1 MADLHAAIL
10 ARLDELDAVA
20 RSAMTY
26 TSGNWTV
33 VPGGSMVDIDCTD
46 IQVDGGGVVQPGTW
60 DSIIHTGSDPFVAE
74 HIVAFRPPVVL
85 GITGAIRAVL
95 AEHEH
100 VPENG
105 GERTDHD
112 FGCRTCHNDSHCGT
126 IDGHGWCDT
135 MRRIAKS
142 LGIEVNDDD

>member
-10 ARLDELDAVA
+10 ARLDELDADA

-26 TSGNWTV
+26 TTGEWTV
-33 VPGGSMVDIDCTD
+33 VPGGSMVDIDCRD
-46 IQVDGGGVVQPGTW
+46 ISVDGSAVIVKADGWESLIQTN
-60 DSIIHTGSDPFVAE
+60 SDPFVAE
-74 HIVAFRPPVVL
+74 HIVAFRPPVAL
-85 GITGAIRAVL
+85 GITAAIRAVL

-126 IDGHGWCDT
+126 TAGHGWCDT
-135 MRRIAKS
+135 VRGIAEK
-142 LGIEVNDDD
+142 LGIET